1 MEKNLS
7 SNCKNIPENKKKDK
21 LNNSFFSYTDSKFFI
36 NSNNNSFDL
45 KDTIDNKTLKKC
57 KTKTKF
63 EEVKKPINIKSK
75 TSLKYKNNIN
85 NKNNEKL
92 NINKIIKKIQDKNIK
107 TLKNIQEGFIKELE
121 SIYKENLDKIE
132 EIDEKYDKLI
142 QENNIE
148 NNNNKL
154 NLIMNDKNEE
164 LDDIEREFLLKKSI
178 CLCNYNENIS
188 NLKKDV
194 INDINNESENIK
206 KLIINYYIEKN
217 KNNQTSNLF
226 SNNINKLSN
235 KKKF

>member
-1 MEKNLS
+1 MEKISS
-7 SNCKNIPENKKKDK
+7 SNSKNITENKKDK
-21 LNNSFFSYTDSKFFI
+21 LNNSFISYTDSKFFI

-45 KDTIDNKTLKKC
+45 KDSKDNKTIKKC
-57 KTKTKF
+57 KTKNKF
-63 EEVKKPINIKSK
+63 EEVKKPLNNKNKI
-75 TSLKYKNNIN
+75 SLKYTNKIN
-85 NKNNEKL
+85 NNNEKQ

-148 NNNNKL
+148 NNNNQL
-154 NLIMNDKNEE
+154 NLIINDKNEE

-188 NLKKDV
+188 NLRNDV

-206 KLIINYYIEKN
+206 KIIVNYFIEKN
-217 KNNQTSNLF
+217 KNNPTSILF
-226 SNNINKLSN
+226 NNNNSNKNSN

>member
-1 MEKNLS
+1 MEKISS
-7 SNCKNIPENKKKDK
+7 SNCKNIPKNKKDK
-21 LNNSFFSYTDSKFFI
+21 LNNSFISYTDSKFFI

-45 KDTIDNKTLKKC
+45 KDSIDNKTLKKC
-57 KTKTKF
+57 KTKNKF
-63 EEVKKPINIKSK
+63 EEVKKPLNIKNK
-75 TSLKYKNNIN
+75 TSLKYTNKIN
-85 NKNNEKL
+85 NNNEKQ

-142 QENNIE
+142 QETNVE

-178 CLCNYNENIS
+178 CLCNYNEKIS
-188 NLKKDV
+188 NLRKDV

-206 KLIINYYIEKN
+206 KIIINYFIEKN
-217 KNNQTSNLF
+217 KNNPTSILF
-226 SNNINKLSN
+226 SNNNSNKISN

>member
-7 SNCKNIPENKKKDK
+7 SICKNIPEKKKKDK

-63 EEVKKPINIKSK
+63 DEVKKPINIKSK

-85 NKNNEKL
+85 NKNNEKQ

-206 KLIINYYIEKN
+206 KIIINYYIEKN

>member
-7 SNCKNIPENKKKDK
+7 LNCKNIPENKKKDK

-57 KTKTKF
+57 KTKNKF
-63 EEVKKPINIKSK
+63 EEVKKSLNIKSK
-75 TSLKYKNNIN
+75 TSLKYKNNNN
-85 NKNNEKL
+85 NKNIEKQ

-206 KLIINYYIEKN
+206 KIIINYYLEKN

-226 SNNINKLSN
+226 NSNINKLSN

>member
-107 TLKNIQEGFIKELE
+107 TLINIQEGFIKELE

-206 KLIINYYIEKN
+206 KIIINYYIEKN

>member
-1 MEKNLS
+1 MEKISS
-7 SNCKNIPENKKKDK
+7 SNCKNIPKNKKDK
-21 LNNSFFSYTDSKFFI
+21 LNNSFISYTDSKFFI

-45 KDTIDNKTLKKC
+45 KDSIDNKTLKKC
-57 KTKTKF
+57 KTKNKF
-63 EEVKKPINIKSK
+63 EEVKKPLNIKNK
-75 TSLKYKNNIN
+75 TSLKYTNKIN
-85 NKNNEKL
+85 NNNEKQ

-148 NNNNKL
+148 NNNNKF

-178 CLCNYNENIS
+178 CLCNYNEKIS
-188 NLKKDV
+188 NLRKDV

-206 KLIINYYIEKN
+206 KIIINYFIEKN
-217 KNNQTSNLF
+217 KNNPTSILF
-226 SNNINKLSN
+226 SNNNSNKISN

>member
-21 LNNSFFSYTDSKFFI
+21 LNNSFFFFFYSKFFI

-45 KDTIDNKTLKKC
+45 KDTIENKTLKKC

-107 TLKNIQEGFIKELE
+107 TLINIQEGFIKELE

-206 KLIINYYIEKN
+206 KIIINYYIEKN

>member
-7 SNCKNIPENKKKDK
+7 SNCKKIPEKKKKDK

-206 KLIINYYIEKN
+206 KIIINYYLEKN

-226 SNNINKLSN
+226 NSNINKLSN

>member
-1 MEKNLS
+1 
-7 SNCKNIPENKKKDK
+7 
-21 LNNSFFSYTDSKFFI
+21 
-36 NSNNNSFDL
+36 
-45 KDTIDNKTLKKC
+45 
-57 KTKTKF
+57 
-63 EEVKKPINIKSK
+63 
-75 TSLKYKNNIN
+75 
-85 NKNNEKL
+85 
-92 NINKIIKKIQDKNIK
+92 
-107 TLKNIQEGFIKELE
+107 
-121 SIYKENLDKIE
+121 
-132 EIDEKYDKLI
+132 
-142 QENNIE
+142 
-148 NNNNKL
+148 
-154 NLIMNDKNEE
+154 MNDKNEE

>member
-7 SNCKNIPENKKKDK
+7 SNCKNILENKKKDK

-206 KLIINYYIEKN
+206 KIIINYYIEKN

-226 SNNINKLSN
+226 NNNINKLSN